1 MQVHTAYGTGE
12 VIERDSVR
20 GRTQLLVAGRGFRV
34 WVDESDVRTASG
46 TSEVLP
52 DDTVDEVDEDNSVTL
67 PYNPEPQ
74 VSSDITADQSTILPG
89 EYEIDRDD
97 RLHPADSLSFDERSE
112 DKGPGP
118 DSKLFVGP
126 RPWEKDAAAHPDD
139 FYPEVP
145 GYTSPSAQMLQKVLR
160 DHRGN
165 RPVDAIEGIDDPD
178 ALQDP
183 FDPRLIGA
191 AEHFKPWT
199 ADDWDAAENYDPTDA
214 YRNHPDSWSHQP
226 TEADYAEWEAKHGKG
241 RKGSIDDIDLGPKYI
256 KLPKT
261 ADRNDP
267 VVRFRED
274 PYAEIIRQGS
284 TYYEVSP
291 AMEEYGQLIEADRSM
306 RIAAWA
312 DVRRKAKRLR
322 TEGQVEV
329 KDLGDDR
336 IYASVKGDHGT
347 YDVMVKKGH
356 EFGGIG
362 RGHSVADYSCNCQW
376 GRWAFK
382 RQYKFVGRMCSHA
395 LAAYNEMQSQYL
407 KDNHAEHF
415 RKRTA
420 AITAGVVQDFKDW
433 AESVGADEDIDSA
446 SEFIED
452 HPEIDDEDVDALF
465 EHIADIEPET
475 RESRDY
481 TDPLGE
487 EWPDVLD
494 SVVNGLEPDLTFPA
508 EEEDCCDGF
517 TDLDDDR
524 KTTGPDQITAGYRYA
539 DQKDDLYGIY
549 GLDAPESTGLKE
561 NPFAD
566 GGYDVSKLPGVT
578 GGPNT
583 PAPPDPTGGLLTNTL
598 GTTPSSTGAPG
609 APSAPSASSAP
620 SGGSDPD
627 AFSDGGPGGEAPA
640 LGNGAGSNATG
651 GGDTGSGGSDWSANG
666 NTDPIG
672 PGEYTIQ
679 QGDTYSDLAQRA
691 GWGDDYQGFADATG
705 YQADSP
711 DMIYAGDT
719 IDVKAPGGTDSTAS
733 PDAPGADAA
742 DATTTPSVPG
752 LDTTEPPSTPSAP
765 LPAEAGGSA
774 DPSGVMGTGL
784 PEAPA
789 AAPASTPLDN
799 STFKASQRYLYASDF
814 EEDPAWLR
822 QAAESLSSDP
832 AEPGVAGNEA
842 GASSA
847 SEQDQQQS
855 APVAT
860 TSADLRR
867 DPAEPGVAGNQPGG
881 SIGGGFD
888 ASSFMDIAGPVIS
901 GISSVGLPIAQGV
914 GSAIGSGLSSIFA
927 ARYASMRTADLLQ
940 ELRDMSSEPVKDSF
954 GNMAERN
961 DEISHLVEQ
970 LRSRGYDVSQYVAN
984 RRTAQFP
991 DEPDPPLPK
1000 RLSPYPKKIW
1010 ETSEHYVDENER
1022 ERFVD
1027 VTDGDGD
1034 ITKPLKGKDKPQQKA
1049 SRRGRISKVAGRHF
1063 TLAEQ
1068 RELEDEEHPLGARNK
1083 PTREELKG
1091 THYYQD

>member
-20 GRTQLLVAGRGFRV
+20 GRTQLLVAGYGFKV

-46 TSEVLP
+46 TSEALP
-52 DDTVDEVDEDNSVTL
+52 DDTVDDVDEDNSVTL
-67 PYNPEPQ
+67 PYNPDPQ
-74 VSSDITADQSTILPG
+74 VSADITADHSSILPG

-112 DKGPGP
+112 DEGPGP

-126 RPWEKDAAAHPDD
+126 RPWER
-139 FYPEVP
+139 E
-145 GYTSPSAQMLQKVLR
+145 
-160 DHRGN
+160 
-165 RPVDAIEGIDDPD
+165 
-178 ALQDP
+178 
-183 FDPRLIGA
+183 A

-226 TEADYAEWEAKHGKG
+226 TEADYADWEARNGKG
-241 RKGSIDDIDLGPKYI
+241 KQAYVEDIDLGPKYI

-274 PYAEIIRQGS
+274 PYGEIVRHGS
-284 TYYEVSP
+284 ANYEISP

-306 RIAAWA
+306 RYAAWA

-322 TEGQVEV
+322 TEGQIDV

-336 IYASVKGDHGT
+336 IYARVKGDHGV

-433 AESVGADEDIDSA
+433 ADSVGADEDIDAA

-452 HPEIDDEDVDALF
+452 HPEIDDEDVDTLF
-465 EHIADIEPET
+465 DHIADIEPER
-475 RESRDY
+475 REVRDY
-481 TDPLGE
+481 TDPLGD
-487 EWPDVLD
+487 WADSLD
-494 SVVNGLEPDLTFPA
+494 SVVDHLDPDLIFPA
-508 EEEDCCDGF
+508 EEDEGDRSEF
-517 TDLDDDR
+517 VSLDDDR
-524 KTTGPDQITAGYRYA
+524 KTTGPDQIVANYRYA
-539 DQKDDLYGIY
+539 DQKDDLYNLY

-566 GGYDVSKLPGVT
+566 GGYDISKIPGVT

-583 PAPPDPTGGLLTNTL
+583 TAPEDPTGGLLTNTL
-598 GTTPSSTGAPG
+598 TQSPSNTGAPG
-609 APSAPSASSAP
+609 APGSGGPGGSSAN
-620 SGGSDPD
+620 SGSSDPD
-627 AFSDGGPGGEAPA
+627 SFGDGGPGNSTPPIG
-640 LGNGAGSNATG
+640 TG
-651 GGDTGSGGSDWSANG
+651 TGSGAGAGASAAGGSGWSSNDIAP
-666 NTDPIG
+666 DSIK
-672 PGEYTIQ
+672 PGDYEVKSGDTLAEIAQGAGYGDNYQALGDSLGIKNYDDIKAGDHYTIPTAP
-679 QGDTYSDLAQRA
+679 GASPAGGTDT
-691 GWGDDYQGFADATG
+691 AT
-705 YQADSP
+705 
-711 DMIYAGDT
+711 
-719 IDVKAPGGTDSTAS
+719 PGGTDTTTTSPEVTS
-733 PDAPGADAA
+733 PDPAGLGADSPP
-742 DATTTPSVPG
+742 PSPG
-752 LDTTEPPSTPSAP
+752 LDTSAPTSTPSAP
-765 LPAEAGGSA
+765 LAAEAPTV
-774 DPSGVMGTGL
+774 DMT
-784 PEAPA
+784 PA
-789 AAPASTPLDN
+789 ATPSAPVSGDPAALTSDPRVGN
-799 STFKASQRYLYASDF
+799 RYLYASDF
-814 EEDPAWLR
+814 EEDPAWMR
-822 QAAESLSSDP
+822 YAADAVSTDP
-832 AEPGVAGNEA
+832 AEPASNP
-842 GASSA
+842 SSA
-847 SEQDQQQS
+847 STEDQEKSQQ
-855 APVAT
+855 APAPT
-860 TSADLRR
+860 TTDPKK
-867 DPAEPGVAGNQPGG
+867 DPADPASQG
-881 SIGGGFD
+881 SSLGGGGFD
-888 ASSFMDIAGPVIS
+888 ASSFMDMAGPVIG
-901 GISSVGLPIAQGV
+901 GISSAAMPIAEG
-914 GSAIGSGLSSIFA
+914 IGSVVSSGLGSIFG

-954 GNMAERN
+954 GSMAERN
-961 DEISHLVEQ
+961 EEVSHLVEQ
-970 LRSRGYDVSQYVAN
+970 LRARGYDVSQFVAN

-991 DEPDPPLPK
+991 DEADPPLPK
-1000 RLSPYPKKIW
+1000 RLAPVPKKIW

-1049 SRRGRISKVAGRHF
+1049 SRRRRMSKVAGRHF

-1083 PTREELKG
+1083 PTKSDLKG
-1091 THYYQD
+1091 THYLQD